1 MHHHQSSNNS
11 QSNENGDAPLDLSTP
26 AKPEPKN
33 SKPSGVD
40 FSSMPPLKL
49 QGKIPA
55 FDASKNINSL
65 TSKTSF
71 LFFLSPRY
79 GEAV

>member
-1 MHHHQSSNNS
+1 MSHQSSNNTS
-11 QSNENGDAPLDLSTP
+11 SNENGDAPLDLSTP

-49 QGKIPA
+49 QGKMPA

-65 TSKTSF
+65 TIY
-71 LFFLSPRY
+71 RC
-79 GEAV
+79 